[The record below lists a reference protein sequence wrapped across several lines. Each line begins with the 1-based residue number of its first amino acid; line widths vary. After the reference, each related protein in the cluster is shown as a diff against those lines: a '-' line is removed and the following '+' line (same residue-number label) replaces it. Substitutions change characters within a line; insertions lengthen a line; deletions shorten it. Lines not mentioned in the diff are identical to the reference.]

1 MILLLVSAA
10 IFAQERTLL
19 SDRAALAIEEGSP
32 ASTNNYWLFLDTNSS
47 TSTTIKLTEH
57 ARKRR
62 AKVDPVGLLIDSRDA
77 EVDQTALEQ
86 IRQSGAKIR
95 HISRWFH
102 AVSVEATPAQMQDLM
117 ASVRLKSIDL
127 VASLTRTPTPE
138 PVDADKLM
146 LPSDA
151 TSVELNYGFSLTQ
164 NQVVGAKKLH
174 QAGYS
179 GKGIVIAMLDSG
191 FNTDHPA
198 FDSTNIVATWDFIGN
213 DADVTGSDC
222 SSDPQDRHGTGTF
235 AAAGGYA
242 PGFMIG
248 TAFGADFILAR
259 TEITCGGTEIKVEED
274 NWIAAAEWADSIGAD
289 IISSSLGYTVFQGD
303 GDYTLSQL
311 DGNTALITIAADI
324 AASKNILV
332 CNAAGNER
340 GDASWPTIIFPADGD
355 SVLAVGATNAS
366 GQLAPFSS
374 PGPSA
379 DGRIK
384 PDIVSMGQS
393 VYTAAATGGY
403 TLMSGTSLSTPL
415 VAGAAAL
422 ALESD
427 SQMTAMQLMEQ
438 IKATGDRAESPNNDY
453 GYGMMKANR
462 AANIL
467 RVILPDSVEMD
478 SGQITQIE
486 ISTSGRT
493 HELRTLAAYDLPT
506 GASFV
511 DHGDGTGELQLDSTV
526 WTVGRAT
533 IAIVASISN
542 FADSGTLVI
551 YSTVASYQPDLRA
564 FPNPFSDHLTIT
576 CGAADDRISAVTILN
591 SAGERIW
598 EKVNI
603 LSESTDTITVEWD
616 GRNFA
621 GQMVT
626 PGVYLVCV
634 TTERETKV
642 LKVMKVR

>member
-1 MILLLVSAA
+1 M
-10 IFAQERTLL
+10 QT
-19 SDRAALAIEEGSP
+19 DSP
-32 ASTNNYWLFLDTNSS
+32 DSTRNYWLFLDTTAHS
-47 TSTTIKLTEH
+47 TPIQLTEH

-77 EVDQTALEQ
+77 EVSQTALEH

-95 HISRWFH
+95 HVSRWFH
-102 AVSVEATPAQMQDLM
+102 AVSVEATSAQMQYLLR
-117 ASVRLKSIDL
+117 AVQLKSVDL
-127 VASLTRTPTPE
+127 VANLKRTPSPE
-138 PVDADKLM
+138 SLDADKLM

-179 GKGIVIAMLDSG
+179 GKGILIAMLDSG

-235 AAAGGYA
+235 AAAGSYA
-242 PGFMIG
+242 PGLLIG
-248 TAFGADFILAR
+248 TAYGADYILAR
-259 TEITCGGTEIKVEED
+259 TEITCDGTEIKVEED
-274 NWIAAAEWADSIGAD
+274 YWIAAAEWADSIGAD

-303 GDYTLSQL
+303 GDYTMSQL

-366 GQLAPFSS
+366 GQIAFFSS

-427 SQMTAMQLMEQ
+427 SQMTAMQLLEQ
-438 IKATGDRAESPNNDY
+438 IRATGDRAENPNNDY
-453 GYGMMKANR
+453 GYGMMKAVD

-467 RVILPDSVEMD
+467 RVILPDSVEVE
-478 SGQITQIE
+478 SGQAIE
-486 ISTSGRT
+486 IGVQTDGRT
-493 HELRTLAAYDLPT
+493 DELPLLTAYDLPT
-506 GASFV
+506 GAQLV
-511 DHGDGTGELQLDSTV
+511 DHGDGTGNLLLDSSV
-526 WTVGRAT
+526 WEGGRAT
-533 IAIVASISN
+533 IGIVASISN
-542 FADSGTLVI
+542 FADSGTLII
-551 YSTVASYQPDLRA
+551 YSTAASYQPELRA
-564 FPNPFSDHLTIT
+564 FPNPFSEHLSIT
-576 CGAADDRISAVTILN
+576 GGIADDRISAVTILN

-616 GRNFA
+616 GRNSA
-621 GQMVT
+621 GQLVT

-634 TTERETKV
+634 ITERETKV